1 MLKGYQEYA
10 KEHPEADYS
19 GLGENFIG
27 YLNTEKA
34 QEILKNNIKDIIE
47 SSGSVEVSKEELQQL
62 IKDIMTGFQKYAREK
77 GYTDMTKLD
86 EYLTE
91 YLQTEECQQI
101 LTAWAEKNIHINGDV
116 NITKEQLEKLSKE
129 LLEGYEAYVQENGYP
144 DPAKMGEYFM
154 DYLGT
159 DSAKQELSAGLMK
172 MIDTKGV
179 EEQISTAIGTYMQS
193 AFSSY
198 GNTLSQALGTQISKA
213 MEQMMTQ
220 IAGGMEKAM
229 TQAMSRVGE
238 NLQNA
243 FSIDADAFTGAFDI
257 SMDGEELTELM
268 MSMGNTGSTTYDSN
282 LQKLGYADKAEP
294 SGISIYPKN
303 FESKEQ
309 IVHLLDDY
317 NSKMEREGKDEQVI
331 SYTDMVGTLM
341 SSVTDIVDIISYVL
355 IAFVAISLVVSS
367 IMIGVIT
374 YISVLE
380 RRKEIGILRAI
391 GASKGNISQVFN
403 AETCIIGLCAG
414 LIGIG
419 LTLLLLIPGNALIHK
434 LADTTAVSASLPVI
448 PALIL
453 IVLSVFL
460 TFIGGLIPSKKA
472 AKSDPVTALR
482 ND

>member
-1 MLKGYQEYA
+1 
-10 KEHPEADYS
+10 
-19 GLGENFIG
+19 
-27 YLNTEKA
+27 
-34 QEILKNNIKDIIE
+34 
-47 SSGSVEVSKEELQQL
+47 
-62 IKDIMTGFQKYAREK
+62 MTGFQKYVQEK

-86 EYLTE
+86 VYLTE

-179 EEQISTAIGTYMQS
+179 EEQISTAIETYMQS

-213 MEQMMTQ
+213 MGQIMTQ
-220 IAGGMEKAM
+220 IAGGMEQVM
-229 TQAMSRVGE
+229 TQTMRQLGE

-309 IVHLLDDY
+309 IVQLLDDY
-317 NSKMEREGKDEQVI
+317 TDAVAQHTFAMFFYLWEKLSFYDDYVKSGAYIKNRNFSYFSQRFYELSGK
-331 SYTDMVGTLM
+331 TWG
-341 SSVTDIVDIISYVL
+341 IIG
-355 IAFVAISLVVSS
+355 
-367 IMIGVIT
+367 MG
-374 YISVLE
+374 
-380 RRKEIGILRAI
+380 AI
-391 GASKGNISQVFN
+391 GQKV
-403 AETCIIGLCAG
+403 AEIAEAFGCK
-414 LIGIG
+414 LICY
-419 LTLLLLIPGNALIHK
+419 
-434 LADTTAVSASLPVI
+434 SASGNLQYTW
-448 PALIL
+448 
-453 IVLSVFL
+453 LSG
-460 TFIGGLIPSKKA
+460 I
-472 AKSDPVTALR
+472 
-482 ND
+482 